1 MADFTKHSFAKKN
14 RMKTDVLLIG
24 SGIMSSTLGAML
36 KELQQGLSIQLFE
49 VSDRPAQEASNGW
62 NNAGTGHAGI
72 CELSYTPHQEADGS
86 VDVSKAISVFE
97 DFEHSLQFWAY
108 AARKGII
115 KDTKECINPL
125 PHISLVHTEEQLP
138 YLRAR
143 FEGLK
148 KHHFFESMKYSS
160 DREEIKS
167 WAPLLVEGRDENQPI
182 AATHMDGGTDVNFG
196 EISRNFCEWLDE
208 QDDCESHF
216 GHRVVDLEKKGK
228 GWLVTVRDEVSREKR
243 QVEAAFVFIGAGG
256 GSLPLLQKSGIPEV
270 KGYGGF
276 PIGGQW
282 MITRNPEVV
291 KKHTAKVYGQALG
304 AAPTMA
310 VPHLDTR
317 VIDGERSLLFGPF
330 AAWTGKFLHN
340 GGSHTDL
347 PLSVRPSNIVSL
359 MRVGIHNLDLVKY
372 LVEQGLQSK
381 SSRMQ
386 ELYNFYP
393 DAKDED
399 WEVIDAGIR
408 VQAIKQEPGEEPG
421 IVHYG
426 TEVLTSE
433 DLSISA
439 LLGASPGASVSTQV
453 MLECIQRCLPEL
465 LESEEG
471 KSRMSEMIP
480 NWDQDLKTST
490 ARDRYLDIHQKAMA
504 DLNLL

>member
-1 MADFTKHSFAKKN
+1 
-14 RMKTDVLLIG
+14 MKTDVLLIG
-24 SGIMSSTLGAML
+24 SGIMSSTLGVML
-36 KELQQGLSIQLFE
+36 KELQPELSIHLVE
-49 VSDRPAQEASNGW
+49 VTQKPAQEASNGW

-108 AARKGII
+108 ATRKGII
-115 KDTKECINPL
+115 GNPRDCLNPL
-125 PHISLVHTEEQLP
+125 PHLSLVHTAEQLP
-138 YLRAR
+138 YLKAR

-148 KHHFFESMKYSS
+148 KHHFFEPMKHST
-160 DREEIKS
+160 DRGEIRS
-167 WAPLLVEGRDENQPI
+167 WAPLLVEGRSENEPI
-182 AATHMDGGTDVNFG
+182 AATFMEGGTDVNFG
-196 EISRNFCEWLDE
+196 EISRYFCEWLGE
-208 QDDCESHF
+208 QEKCLSHF
-216 GHRVVDLEKKGK
+216 GSRVVALRKKGK
-228 GWLVTVRDEVSREKR
+228 GWVVTMQDEVTREK
-243 QVEAAFVFIGAGG
+243 QDIEAGFVFVGAGG
-256 GSLPLLQKSGIPEV
+256 GSLPLLQKSGIPEA

-282 MITRNPEVV
+282 LITKNPEVV
-291 KKHTAKVYGQALG
+291 AKHTAKVYGQALG

-317 VIDGERSLLFGPF
+317 VIDGERYLLFGPF

-340 GGSHTDL
+340 GGSHLDL
-347 PLSVRPSNIVSL
+347 PRSVRPGNLVSL
-359 MRVGIHNLDLVKY
+359 MRVGFHNLDLVKY
-372 LVEQGLQSK
+372 LVGQGLQSK
-381 SSRMQ
+381 EARMR

-393 DAKDED
+393 NARAED

-426 TEVLTSE
+426 TEVLTSK
-433 DLSISA
+433 DKSISA

-453 MLECIQRCLPEL
+453 MLECLQRCLPDVL
-465 LESEEG
+465 
-471 KSRMSEMIP
+471 KSDEAKARMSEMIP
-480 NWDQDLKTST
+480 NWNEDLKEAS
-490 ARDRYLDIHQKAMA
+490 ARDRYLMLHGKAMA